1 MTFYDK
7 IKYRFPEKWYV
18 VADDT
23 NYIELDKIRRKLFIP
38 IGSCY
43 KRFYSP
49 DTTYI
54 MPTYSLVSKHLT
66 DESNYYSDNVSLRE
80 EYSGYTQ
87 LTFEELLKLI
97 ESEPSSQYLENYYQL

>member
-18 VADDT
+18 IADDS
-23 NYIELDKIRRKLFIP
+23 NHEALDKIRRKLFIP
-38 IGSCY
+38 TRRL

-49 DTTYI
+49 DMTYI

-80 EYSGYTQ
+80 EYSEYTQ

-97 ESEPSSQYLENYYQL
+97 DSDSYSQCFENYYQL